1 MTGVFLYVSRD
12 VVYVLQDLD
21 EEYWVTGRDESE
33 ARTKAARKFNVSPD
47 KISLKQGTCS
57 HLSYS
62 TTPTNFAS
70 GATFTGVTWLVLFLQ
85 TLMFS
90 TRGSRPVS
98 FPSPCSA
105 GPSR

>member
-62 TTPTNFAS
+62 TTPTILPLALHLRAS
-70 GATFTGVTWLVLFLQ
+70 LCLFC
-85 TLMFS
+85 S
-90 TRGSRPVS
+90 CRP
-98 FPSPCSA
+98 
-105 GPSR
+105 